1 MLQQWYLISS
11 EEKLTMLLMK
21 LSLIITCLIFF
32 QSLVSSPSIR
42 QIDSKASLTAAGGFV
57 MARTSTRC
65 CRLIELTAGEGRGT
79 GFVFFV
85 FFKDRAEGHRG
96 KDRKKEGVVEKSWT
110 ERQRERERERRN
122 FS

>member
-85 FFKDRAEGHRG
+85 FFLKTEQRDTGGRTEKRG
-96 KDRKKEGVVEKSWT
+96 SG
-110 ERQRERERERRN
+110 
-122 FS
+122 

>member
-1 MLQQWYLISS
+1 MLQHWYLISS

-79 GFVFFV
+79 GFVFL
-85 FFKDRAEGHRG
+85 FFLKTEQRDTGGRTEKRG
-96 KDRKKEGVVEKSWT
+96 SG
-110 ERQRERERERRN
+110 
-122 FS
+122 